1 MRYQGRCVGP
11 REHGKFLPAA
21 LWLPQNAVQPSEET
35 KNVIRGGELKK
46 LTRKVERI
54 QGELDSIDAE
64 IEQLEAAKVRP
75 SLPTDPPQVNSLKQ
89 WFARHGEPGPAPPG
103 YLSSFTKKPKIYGG
117 TNHHRGA
124 PLLSQGRV
132 CGCGSRQR
140 HGARPASEEI
150 MPVLHAPYCHLP

>member
-1 MRYQGRCVGP
+1 MDLVSIASSYLQRSGFR
-11 REHGKFLPAA
+11 K
-21 LWLPQNAVQPSEET
+21 NAVQPSEET
-35 KNVIRGGELKK
+35 KNVIRGGDLKK
-46 LTRKVERI
+46 LTKKVERI

-75 SLPTDPPQVNSLKQ
+75 SLPTDPPQVNSMKQ

-124 PLLSQGRV
+124 PPLSPRGVVCTGVGR
-132 CGCGSRQR
+132 
-140 HGARPASEEI
+140 AS
-150 MPVLHAPYCHLP
+150 APRSSCTRVR